1 MERWSGKVAVVTG
14 ASSGIGEA
22 IVKKLVGHGM
32 KVVGCARN
40 EEKLKKFASEIN
52 GKGKGEMH
60 PFKCDVKSEEN
71 ILKMF
76 QFVKEKFGS
85 IHVLVN
91 NAGLA
96 HFAASLL
103 AGKTELWKDMLDVN
117 VLALSICTREAIQL
131 MKASNVD
138 NGHIFN
144 ISSVAG
150 HVISSMAPFYSCTKF
165 AVKAL
170 TEGLRQ
176 ELRAVESHIRVT
188 SISPG
193 AVLTDFGFRA
203 VPGLR
208 EKNVDLG
215 SIMEMLKSDD
225 IADTVVFALQAPP
238 HVDVNE
244 IIVRPT
250 EGDVGKKLAPLLQKK
265 A

>member
-1 MERWSGKVAVVTG
+1 
-14 ASSGIGEA
+14 
-22 IVKKLVGHGM
+22 
-32 KVVGCARN
+32 
-40 EEKLKKFASEIN
+40 
-52 GKGKGEMH
+52 
-60 PFKCDVKSEEN
+60 
-71 ILKMF
+71 MF

-193 AVLTDFGFRA
+193 AVLTDFGFRPY
-203 VPGLR
+203 VFSLR
-208 EKNVDLG
+208 NLNPRYNSSTFPIHVD
-215 SIMEMLKSDD
+215 MLKSDD

-250 EGDVGKKLAPLLQKK
+250 EGDV
-265 A
+265 